1 MRPIVVPAARA
12 SGDINTLAN
21 AGDQAKPPKGLVIDD
36 DFGVASMHH
45 RGTDF
50 SIVSRMQKVAKI
62 AFLFEVTPDTIHGFT
77 RSVRSIA

>member
-12 SGDINTLAN
+12 SGNINTLAN

-36 DFGVASMHH
+36 DFGVVSMHH

-50 SIVSRMQKVAKI
+50 PIVSRMQKV